1 MCYFFFLLET
11 EEILIY
17 EEVEIYY
24 LQLNRKRLIVLI
36 GFRNVGRYELRLRLM
51 ESDVDRFVVVVFRKF
66 LYLIVDF
73 LNKNEMNENQDF

>member
-51 ESDVDRFVVVVFRKF
+51 ELDIDRFVVVVFCKF

>member
-51 ESDVDRFVVVVFRKF
+51 ESDIDRFVVVVFRKF

-73 LNKNEMNENQDF
+73 LNKNEMNKNQDF